1 MFCIIQSLYNNLGN
15 VCITKQFIS
24 VQIYIVKEQCQTLKN
39 EMNHLSVFISLLENK
54 ENTWKPNCCL

>member
-15 VCITKQFIS
+15 LCITKQFIS
-24 VQIYIVKEQCQTLKN
+24 VQIYIVKEQCKTLKN

-54 ENTWKPNCCL
+54 ENT